1 MKKFLFGVLLTI
13 TILLVYR
20 QCTHESTVVINN
32 SSDLIQEQLKNVS
45 KLVVSEGYF
54 SEVFNYENSKE
65 ILGEYLIAEK
75 KAIVVVNAKVTIAYD
90 LEKLTYKLDEDTKTL
105 QILSIPDHEVSINPD
120 LEYYDIKE
128 DFLNQ
133 FEADDYYSIKETVNT
148 SLKVKIE
155 KSTLVSNAENRLIS
169 ELAKFYIL
177 TESLGW
183 KLTYNGSR
191 LKLKMTLKS
200 CYSKAFFNVFMPPP
214 LITSTPFAFNI

>member
-133 FEADDYYSIKETVNT
+133 FEADDYNSIKETVNT

-155 KSTLVSNAENRLIS
+155 KSTLVSNAQNRLIS

-183 KLTYNGSR
+183 KLTYNGEQVKAEDDFE
-191 LKLKMTLKS
+191 KLL
-200 CYSKAFFNVFMPPP
+200 
-214 LITSTPFAFNI
+214 L

>member
-65 ILGEYLIAEK
+65 IFGEYLIAEK

-105 QILSIPDHEVSINPD
+105 QILSIPDHELSINPD

-133 FEADDYYSIKETVNT
+133 FEAEDYNSIKETVNT

-155 KSTLVSNAENRLIS
+155 KSTLVSNAQNRLIS

-183 KLTYNGSR
+183 KLTYNGEQIKAEDDFE
-191 LKLKMTLKS
+191 KLL
-200 CYSKAFFNVFMPPP
+200 
-214 LITSTPFAFNI
+214 L

>member
-90 LEKLTYKLDEDTKTL
+90 LEKLTYKLDEGTKTL
-105 QILSIPDHEVSINPD
+105 QILSIPGISSIEIPVMS
-120 LEYYDIKE
+120 KP
-128 DFLNQ
+128 
-133 FEADDYYSIKETVNT
+133 
-148 SLKVKIE
+148 
-155 KSTLVSNAENRLIS
+155 LV
-169 ELAKFYIL
+169 
-177 TESLGW
+177 
-183 KLTYNGSR
+183 
-191 LKLKMTLKS
+191 
-200 CYSKAFFNVFMPPP
+200 
-214 LITSTPFAFNI
+214 

>member
-90 LEKLTYKLDEDTKTL
+90 LEKLTYKLEEDTKTL

-133 FEADDYYSIKETVNT
+133 FEADDYNSIKETVNT

-155 KSTLVSNAENRLIS
+155 KSTLVSNAQNRLIS

-183 KLTYNGSR
+183 KLTYNGEQVKAEDDFE
-191 LKLKMTLKS
+191 KLLLLS
-200 CYSKAFFNVFMPPP
+200 LF
-214 LITSTPFAFNI
+214 

>member
-20 QCTHESTVVINN
+20 QCIHKSTVVINN

-133 FEADDYYSIKETVNT
+133 FEAEDYNSIKETVNT

-155 KSTLVSNAENRLIS
+155 KSTLVSNAQNRLIS

-183 KLTYNGSR
+183 KLTYNGEQIKAEDDFE
-191 LKLKMTLKS
+191 KLL
-200 CYSKAFFNVFMPPP
+200 
-214 LITSTPFAFNI
+214 L

>member
-54 SEVFNYENSKE
+54 SKVFNYENSKE

-133 FEADDYYSIKETVNT
+133 FEAKDYNSIKETVNT
-148 SLKVKIE
+148 WLKVKIE
-155 KSTLVSNAENRLIS
+155 KSTLVSNAQNRLIS

-183 KLTYNGSR
+183 KLTYNGEQVKAEDDFE
-191 LKLKMTLKS
+191 KLL
-200 CYSKAFFNVFMPPP
+200 
-214 LITSTPFAFNI
+214 L

>member
-20 QCTHESTVVINN
+20 QCIHKSTVVINN

-133 FEADDYYSIKETVNT
+133 FEAEDFNSIKETVNT

-155 KSTLVSNAENRLIS
+155 KSTLVSNAQNRLIS

-183 KLTYNGSR
+183 KLTYNGEQVKAEDDFE
-191 LKLKMTLKS
+191 KLL
-200 CYSKAFFNVFMPPP
+200 
-214 LITSTPFAFNI
+214 L

>member
-133 FEADDYYSIKETVNT
+133 FEAEDYNSIKETVNT

-155 KSTLVSNAENRLIS
+155 KSTLVSNAQNRLIS

-183 KLTYNGSR
+183 KLTYNGEQIKAEDDFE
-191 LKLKMTLKS
+191 KLL
-200 CYSKAFFNVFMPPP
+200 
-214 LITSTPFAFNI
+214 L

>member
-54 SEVFNYENSKE
+54 SKVFNYENSKE

-133 FEADDYYSIKETVNT
+133 FEADDYNSIKETVNT

-155 KSTLVSNAENRLIS
+155 KSTLVSNAQNRLIS

-183 KLTYNGSR
+183 KLTYNGEQVKAEDDFE
-191 LKLKMTLKS
+191 KLL
-200 CYSKAFFNVFMPPP
+200 
-214 LITSTPFAFNI
+214 L

>member
-20 QCTHESTVVINN
+20 QCTHKSTVVINN

-133 FEADDYYSIKETVNT
+133 FEAEDYNSIKETVNT

-155 KSTLVSNAENRLIS
+155 KSTLVSNAQNRLIS

-183 KLTYNGSR
+183 KLTYNGEQIKAEDDFE
-191 LKLKMTLKS
+191 KLL
-200 CYSKAFFNVFMPPP
+200 
-214 LITSTPFAFNI
+214 L

>member
-1 MKKFLFGVLLTI
+1 M
-13 TILLVYR
+13 
-20 QCTHESTVVINN
+20 
-32 SSDLIQEQLKNVS
+32 
-45 KLVVSEGYF
+45 
-54 SEVFNYENSKE
+54 
-65 ILGEYLIAEK
+65 
-75 KAIVVVNAKVTIAYD
+75 TIAYD

-133 FEADDYYSIKETVNT
+133 FEAEDYNSIKETVNT

-155 KSTLVSNAENRLIS
+155 KSTLVSNAQNRLIS

-183 KLTYNGSR
+183 KLTYNGEQVKAEDDFE
-191 LKLKMTLKS
+191 KLL
-200 CYSKAFFNVFMPPP
+200 
-214 LITSTPFAFNI
+214 L

>member
-133 FEADDYYSIKETVNT
+133 FEAEDYNSIKETVNT

-155 KSTLVSNAENRLIS
+155 KSTLVSNAQNRLIS

-183 KLTYNGSR
+183 KLTYNGEQVKAEDDFE
-191 LKLKMTLKS
+191 KLL
-200 CYSKAFFNVFMPPP
+200 
-214 LITSTPFAFNI
+214 L

>member
-54 SEVFNYENSKE
+54 SEDFNYENSKE

-133 FEADDYYSIKETVNT
+133 FEADDYNSIKETVNT

-155 KSTLVSNAENRLIS
+155 KSTLVSNAQNRLIS

-183 KLTYNGSR
+183 KLTYNGEQVKAEDDFE
-191 LKLKMTLKS
+191 KLLLLS
-200 CYSKAFFNVFMPPP
+200 LF
-214 LITSTPFAFNI
+214 

>member
-20 QCTHESTVVINN
+20 QCIHKSTVVINN

-133 FEADDYYSIKETVNT
+133 FEAEDYNSIKETVNT

-155 KSTLVSNAENRLIS
+155 KSTLVSNAQNRLIS

-183 KLTYNGSR
+183 KLTYNGEQVKAEDDFE
-191 LKLKMTLKS
+191 KLL
-200 CYSKAFFNVFMPPP
+200 
-214 LITSTPFAFNI
+214 L

>member
-20 QCTHESTVVINN
+20 QCTHKSTVVINN

-133 FEADDYYSIKETVNT
+133 FEAEDYNSIKETVNT

-155 KSTLVSNAENRLIS
+155 KSTLVSNAQNRLIS

-183 KLTYNGSR
+183 KLTYNGEQVKAEDDFE
-191 LKLKMTLKS
+191 KLL
-200 CYSKAFFNVFMPPP
+200 
-214 LITSTPFAFNI
+214 L

>member
-1 MKKFLFGVLLTI
+1 MKKFLLGVLLTI

-133 FEADDYYSIKETVNT
+133 FEADDYNSIKETVNT

-155 KSTLVSNAENRLIS
+155 KSTLVSNAQNRLIS

-183 KLTYNGSR
+183 KLTYNGEQVKAEDDFE
-191 LKLKMTLKS
+191 KLL
-200 CYSKAFFNVFMPPP
+200 
-214 LITSTPFAFNI
+214 L

>member
-54 SEVFNYENSKE
+54 SKVFNYENSKE

-133 FEADDYYSIKETVNT
+133 FEADDYNSIKETVNT

-155 KSTLVSNAENRLIS
+155 KSTLVSNAQNRLIS

-177 TESLGW
+177 TESLG
-183 KLTYNGSR
+183 
-191 LKLKMTLKS
+191 
-200 CYSKAFFNVFMPPP
+200 
-214 LITSTPFAFNI
+214 

>member
-133 FEADDYYSIKETVNT
+133 FEAKDYNSIKETVNT
-148 SLKVKIE
+148 WLKVKIE
-155 KSTLVSNAENRLIS
+155 KSTLVSNAQNRLIS

-183 KLTYNGSR
+183 KLTYNGVQVKAEDDFE
-191 LKLKMTLKS
+191 KLL
-200 CYSKAFFNVFMPPP
+200 
-214 LITSTPFAFNI
+214 L

>member
-54 SEVFNYENSKE
+54 SELFNYENSKE

-133 FEADDYYSIKETVNT
+133 FEAEDYNSIKETVNT

-155 KSTLVSNAENRLIS
+155 KSTLVSNAQNRLIS

-183 KLTYNGSR
+183 KLTYNGEQVKAEDDFE
-191 LKLKMTLKS
+191 KLL
-200 CYSKAFFNVFMPPP
+200 
-214 LITSTPFAFNI
+214 L

>member
-54 SEVFNYENSKE
+54 SKVFNYENSKE

-133 FEADDYYSIKETVNT
+133 FEAEDYNSIKETVNT
-148 SLKVKIE
+148 WLKVKIE
-155 KSTLVSNAENRLIS
+155 KSTLVSNAQNRLIS

-183 KLTYNGSR
+183 KLTYNGEQVKAEDDFE
-191 LKLKMTLKS
+191 KLL
-200 CYSKAFFNVFMPPP
+200 
-214 LITSTPFAFNI
+214 L

>member
-133 FEADDYYSIKETVNT
+133 FEAEDYNSIKETVNT
-148 SLKVKIE
+148 WLKVKIE
-155 KSTLVSNAENRLIS
+155 KSTLVSNAQNRLIS

-183 KLTYNGSR
+183 KLTYNGEQVKAEDDFE
-191 LKLKMTLKS
+191 KLL
-200 CYSKAFFNVFMPPP
+200 
-214 LITSTPFAFNI
+214 L

>member
-133 FEADDYYSIKETVNT
+133 FEAEDYNSIKETVNT

-155 KSTLVSNAENRLIS
+155 KSTLVSNAQNRLIS

-183 KLTYNGSR
+183 KLTYNGVQVKAEDDFE
-191 LKLKMTLKS
+191 KLL
-200 CYSKAFFNVFMPPP
+200 
-214 LITSTPFAFNI
+214 L